1 MGAGHAHALYVHEH
15 SFVHHLPPEAKVLSV
30 LLFVMAVAV
39 TPREAIWAFG
49 IYAAAEFFIVVSARV
64 PYRFVLSRLLAV
76 VPFVVFALFL
86 PFIGEGKDVEFAG
99 ILVSSEGIWSM
110 WNILAKAI
118 LGATA
123 SILLAATTEV
133 PDIVKGFG
141 RLRVPSAITAI
152 AGFMIRYLEVIAGE
166 LARMRTAMAA
176 RGYDPRWLSQ
186 ARPIASSAG
195 TLFVRSY
202 ERGERVYD
210 AMLSRGYT
218 GAMPATDTHATSTR
232 EWAVAMLLPLIAVA
246 TAATAFV
253 TL

>member
-15 SFVHHLPPEAKVLSV
+15 SFVHHLPPETKVLSV
-30 LLFVMAVAV
+30 LLFVTATAV
-39 TPREAIWAFG
+39 TPREAIWAFAV
-49 IYAAAEFFIVVSARV
+49 YAAAEALLVLFARV
-64 PYRFVLSRLLAV
+64 PFRFVLSRLFAV
-76 VPFVVFALFL
+76 APFVVFALFL
-86 PFIGEGKDVEFAG
+86 PFVGEGKDVSLAG
-99 ILVSSEGIWSM
+99 IALSSEGVWSM

-141 RLRVPSAITAI
+141 RLRVPSVITAI
-152 AGFMIRYLEVIAGE
+152 ASFMIRYLEVISGE
-166 LARMRTAMAA
+166 LARMRTAMTA

-218 GAMPATDTHATSTR
+218 GAMPAIDSRSTSAQD
-232 EWAVAMLLPLIAVA
+232 WAVALILPLLAAA
-246 TAATAFV
+246 TAITAFV